1 MSATDPVTYW
11 YEIDSPIGAL
21 LLAGN
26 EQALLQVHFQSGPH
40 RLRPQ
45 AQWRHGG
52 AALRAA
58 VAQLEEYFAGR
69 RRSFDLALR
78 PAGTLFQ
85 QKVWRELQR
94 IPYGETISYGELARR
109 VGLPGG
115 ARAVGLANGSNP
127 IPIIVPCHRVIGSD
141 GSLTGFGGG
150 LPIKHALLS
159 LEGADCVADL
169 FSPLQPRGA
178 ARHSSSGR
186 RSHA

>member
-1 MSATDPVTYW
+1 MNAADPVTYW
-11 YEIDSPIGAL
+11 YEIDSPIGSL
-21 LLAGN
+21 LLAGD
-26 EQALLQVHFQSGPH
+26 EQALLQVHFQSGRH

-45 AQWRHGG
+45 PQWRHGG

-58 VAQLEEYFAGR
+58 VVQLEQYFAGH

-78 PAGTLFQ
+78 LKGTPFQ
-85 QKVWRELQR
+85 QRVWAELQR
-94 IPYGETISYGELARR
+94 IPYGETLSYGELARR
-109 VGLPGG
+109 LGLSGG

-127 IPIIVPCHRVIGSD
+127 VPIIVPCHRVIGSD

-150 LPIKHALLS
+150 LPIKRALLS

-169 FSPLQPRGA
+169 FSPMQPNGA
-178 ARHSSSGR
+178 TSHSLSGR